1 MQKQSL
7 KCADARHLIHLAV
20 GDDAQPEEERQL
32 TEHLHSCSD
41 CRSYHADMVG
51 AMHAIER
58 VRDEDDVEVPTGIV
72 WPAIASQLKSR
83 RRVVSAPERRRFN
96 GAVAALCV
104 CSLTLAMVTAVQ
116 NLPTNDVVPYSDY
129 SSIPAMNVSFQHGAA
144 VQNDAAVQGPNGIQR
159 IRLIPFRD
167 SNGRQLCY
175 DTATKWVY
183 VQHSSAS
190 LDQDLSF

>member
-32 TEHLHSCSD
+32 TEHVHSCSD
-41 CRSYHADMVG
+41 CRSYHAGMVD

-58 VRDEDDVEVPTGIV
+58 VRDEDDVDIPTGIV

-83 RRVVSAPERRRFN
+83 RHVVSVPERRRFN

-116 NLPTNDVVPYSDY
+116 NLPTNDVVPYGDY
-129 SSIPAMNVSFQHGAA
+129 SSIPAMNVSFQNGAA
-144 VQNDAAVQGPNGIQR
+144 PQNAAFQGLTAGQQL
-159 IRLIPFRD
+159 RLVLLRDPSGKPFWV
-167 SNGRQLCY
+167 
-175 DTATKWVY
+175 DTATKRVY
-183 VQHSSAS
+183 AS
-190 LDQDLSF
+190 MPRGQDLSF